1 MIPCNFLQILY
12 QFFRFVYFQM
22 YTQTNFHK
30 NSRDCWN
37 PSQKCVITAQCSTL
51 KWSNFS
57 QANPNPIEP
66 KQAEY
71 YQAQSQVEPIKV
83 KTITT
88 SSLSEHCELWCGSW
102 SKSAT
107 LCYIW
112 IRGKVRERKRKG
124 GKGSHFSC
132 LIRWEKR
139 KMGWFGVIKFS
150 WGLPFCYHSQIGWK
164 ERERKMNFGIII
176 IFIIKLPI
184 YPSILIL
191 NHIFK
196 GT

>member
-88 SSLSEHCELWCGSW
+88 GSLSEHCELWCGSW

-124 GKGSHFSC
+124 GKRSHFSC

-139 KMGWFGVIKFS
+139 KMGWFGVIIFV
-150 WGLPFCYHSQIGWK
+150 GL
-164 ERERKMNFGIII
+164 
-176 IFIIKLPI
+176 
-184 YPSILIL
+184 SILLSFPNWMESEEKREEFWDYYNFYYKIT
-191 NHIFK
+191 NIPFYSYIK
-196 GT
+196 SYI